1 MKPKISVLTTGGT
14 IAGAAARSEM
24 ITGYR
29 AGALGADALFAAC
42 PALSDVAAIESK
54 EVAAIDSKDMTEA
67 IWLRLAAQIEEAFA
81 SGAAG
86 VVITHGTDTLEE
98 TAYFLHLTMKTDKPI
113 VLTGAM
119 RPATALSADGP
130 LNLLDAVRLA
140 ASPEAHGQGVLAVL
154 NGEIHSARDIQKVHT
169 TAVQAFASPDVGTLG
184 RMEQGAPRFRRRV
197 LTRHTARSEFR
208 FENAAALP
216 YVPILYGH
224 AGADSRLAVAAV
236 EGGAAGIVY
245 AGTGDGSI
253 HEAVRKPLLSAA
265 EKASSSC
272 VQAAQA
278 RAQCSPTRAAGQ
290 RRTSSRPTR
299 CPPPRRAFSLRSRS
313 RRRRS
318 ARRSGACSTNT
329 EKKPVRQEA
338 RTDFIPSAL
347 PAPSPDAHEE
357 VSSPHWN
364 NFAQWSIIERV
375 YSGSCAI

>member
-42 PALSDVAAIESK
+42 PALSDVAAIDSK

-140 ASPEAHGQGVLAVL
+140 ASSEAHGQGALVVL
-154 NGEIHSARDIQKVHT
+154 NGEIHSARDVQKVHT
-169 TAVQAFASPDVGTLG
+169 TAVQAFASPDVGALG
-184 RMEQGAPRFRRRV
+184 RMEDGTPHFRRRM
-197 LTRHTARSEFR
+197 LTRHTRESEFDL
-208 FENAAALP
+208 AGVTSLP

-224 AGADSRLAVAAV
+224 AGADARLARAAI
-236 EGGAAGIVY
+236 ESGAAGIVH
-245 AGTGDGSI
+245 AGTGNGSI
-253 HEAVRKPLLSAA
+253 HEALLATLADATGKGIGVVRASRTGAGAVLFAESAYAEAGFIDADTLPPAKARILLALA
-265 EKASSSC
+265 LLKTNDRDEI
-272 VQAAQA
+272 
-278 RAQCSPTRAAGQ
+278 Q
-290 RRTSSRPTR
+290 RMFR
-299 CPPPRRAFSLRSRS
+299 
-313 RRRRS
+313 
-318 ARRSGACSTNT
+318 
-329 EKKPVRQEA
+329 E
-338 RTDFIPSAL
+338 
-347 PAPSPDAHEE
+347 
-357 VSSPHWN
+357 
-364 NFAQWSIIERV
+364 
-375 YSGSCAI
+375 Y

>member
-29 AGALGADALFAAC
+29 AGVLGADTLFAAC
-42 PALSDVAAIESK
+42 PALSDVAAIDSA

-169 TAVQAFASPDVGTLG
+169 TAVQAFASPDIGALG

-208 FENAAALP
+208 FESAAALP

-224 AGADSRLAVAAV
+224 AGADSRLAAAAV

-265 EKASSSC
+265 EKGVVVVRASRTGAGAVLSDESGC
-272 VQAAQA
+272 PEAYFIEADTLPPAKA
-278 RAQCSPTRAAGQ
+278 RILLALALSETKERAKI
-290 RRTSSRPTR
+290 RRM
-299 CPPPRRAFSLRSRS
+299 F
-313 RRRRS
+313 
-318 ARRSGACSTNT
+318 
-329 EKKPVRQEA
+329 
-338 RTDFIPSAL
+338 
-347 PAPSPDAHEE
+347 HE
-357 VSSPHWN
+357 
-364 NFAQWSIIERV
+364 
-375 YSGSCAI
+375 Y

>member
-140 ASPEAHGQGVLAVL
+140 TSPEAHGQGVLAVL

-169 TAVQAFASPDVGTLG
+169 SPDVGTLG

-208 FENAAALP
+208 FESAAALP

-265 EKASSSC
+265 EKGVVVVRASRTGAGAVLSDESGC
-272 VQAAQA
+272 PEAYFIEADTLPPAKA
-278 RAQCSPTRAAGQ
+278 RILLALALSETKERAKI
-290 RRTSSRPTR
+290 RRM
-299 CPPPRRAFSLRSRS
+299 F
-313 RRRRS
+313 
-318 ARRSGACSTNT
+318 
-329 EKKPVRQEA
+329 
-338 RTDFIPSAL
+338 
-347 PAPSPDAHEE
+347 HE
-357 VSSPHWN
+357 
-364 NFAQWSIIERV
+364 
-375 YSGSCAI
+375 Y